1 MGGSKDMK
9 KLALSRIKDKS
20 KENMLL
26 EYTKDSEYKKLI
38 ENLDSTKEELAELN
52 QSLRFI
58 TDPILINQLIFQINA
73 AEVRYRYW
81 FCLARNA
88 KKEKEKMQTNV

>member
-26 EYTKDSEYKKLI
+26 EYTKDAEYKKLI

-81 FCLARNA
+81 FCLARNT
-88 KKEKEKMQTNV
+88 KKEKEKIQTNV